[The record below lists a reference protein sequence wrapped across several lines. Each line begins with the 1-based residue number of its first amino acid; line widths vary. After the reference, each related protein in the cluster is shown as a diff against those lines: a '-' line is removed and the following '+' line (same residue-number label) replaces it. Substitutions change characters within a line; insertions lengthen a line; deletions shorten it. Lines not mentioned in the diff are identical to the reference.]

1 MAKNRGTD
9 AQLLTMHELAAYLHL
24 DEATVAKLVMQGKI
38 PSLQVDRQWRFKRVA
53 IDEWIEQQLVGD
65 DENFADVPDGMK
77 LPLDDLL
84 PDQAIIT
91 NLRSRTPVGVIE
103 ELAARA
109 YTNGWLSDKPWF
121 VGAVVERESLA
132 STAMEGGVAFLHT
145 RAKDKGKIA
154 RPFIVVGRSWE
165 GIAFGAPD
173 NGPTYLFFLLGLK
186 YDRLHLP
193 ILGRLARALRNPATI
208 AKLRALSSPDQV
220 RALLLKEDAAVRMG
234 HTPEIQGPAAFRPKL
249 DRTLRLRAIRR
260 LQSQKQAE
268 ISSER
273 RGRSDEPE
281 ARPARSGKAAATAK
295 AAAAKPA
302 AAKPAAAKPAKPAA
316 KPVAAN
322 PNGSQVSEPRPARRA
337 RSAVPPEKPEKEK
350 DKDKELA
357 AKPAAAKPAPEATP
371 RPARAGKATPKA
383 AKKPASKAGRT
394 KATSA

>member
-24 DEATVAKLVMQGKI
+24 DEATVSKLVMQGKI
-38 PSLQVDRQWRFKRVA
+38 PSLQIERQWRFKRAA

-77 LPLDDLL
+77 LPLEDLV

-91 NLRSRTPVGVIE
+91 NLRARTPVGVIE

-154 RPFIVVGRSWE
+154 RPFMIVGRSWE
-165 GIAFGAPD
+165 GIMFSAPD
-173 NGPTYLFFLLGLK
+173 NNPTYLFFLLGLK

-193 ILGRLARALRNPATI
+193 ILGRLARATRNPATI
-208 AKLRALSSPDQV
+208 AKLRSLSSPDQV
-220 RALLLKEDAAVRMG
+220 RALLLKEDAALREG
-234 HTPEIQGPAAFRPKL
+234 TGPDVQEHAAFKPKL

-268 ISSER
+268 ITTAEKR
-273 RGRSDEPE
+273 AAALDESLPKS
-281 ARPARSGKAAATAK
+281 ARAAKAAATKAAK
-295 AAAAKPA
+295 AAAKAGKA
-302 AAKPAAAKPAKPAA
+302 AP
-316 KPVAAN
+316 
-322 PNGSQVSEPRPARRA
+322 A
-337 RSAVPPEKPEKEK
+337 RSAP
-350 DKDKELA
+350 
-357 AKPAAAKPAPEATP
+357 
-371 RPARAGKATPKA
+371 
-383 AKKPASKAGRT
+383 AKK
-394 KATSA
+394 

>member
-24 DEATVAKLVMQGKI
+24 DEATVTKLVMQGKI
-38 PSLQVDRQWRFKRVA
+38 PSLQVDRQWRFKRTA

-77 LPLDDLL
+77 LPLEDLV

-91 NLRSRTPVGVIE
+91 NLRARTPVGVIE

-165 GIAFGAPD
+165 GIMFGAPD
-173 NGPTYLFFLLGLK
+173 NAPTYLFFLLGLK

-220 RALLLKEDAAVRMG
+220 RALLLKEDAAVRLG
-234 HTPEIQGPAAFRPKL
+234 HAPEIQEPAAFKPKL

-268 ISSER
+268 ITSTER
-273 RGRSDEPE
+273 RAAGRPSDGSDAPRSRAKPA
-281 ARPARSGKAAATAK
+281 ARPAAGQAKPAAAARSS
-295 AAAAKPA
+295 AAARPAAEPATKPVAAKPA
-302 AAKPAAAKPAKPAA
+302 AAKPATKPATAA
-316 KPVAAN
+316 PVK
-322 PNGSQVSEPRPARRA
+322 STA
-337 RSAVPPEKPEKEK
+337 RSAKAPKLPVANEKPS
-350 DKDKELA
+350 
-357 AKPAAAKPAPEATP
+357 AKPTQAK
-371 RPARAGKATPKA
+371 R
-383 AKKPASKAGRT
+383 
-394 KATSA
+394 